1 MQLQIFQNSG
11 FQIRGGLI
19 NNEPYFVAKDVCEA
33 LGYSNTSKSIS
44 DHTDEDERYNESLE
58 RGGSLLWI
66 NESGLYSLIMTSRK
80 QEAKEFKKWV
90 TKEVLPSIRKHG
102 IYATPQTIEDMIA
115 NPDFAIEL
123 LQTLKTER
131 EARIEAERRN
141 AVLMHATKT
150 YTSSE
155 IAKEL
160 GFKSAIA
167 LNNKLAELKIQ
178 FKQNGTWLL
187 YSEYADLGYT
197 DIKQKALDNGKVVY
211 DRHWTQDGRLFILK
225 ALGICA

>member
-1 MQLQIFQNSG
+1 MELQIFQNSG
-11 FQIRGGLI
+11 FKIRGGLI

-66 NESGLYSLIMTSRK
+66 NESGLYRLIMRSDK
-80 QEAKEFKKWV
+80 PNAKPFQKWV

-102 IYATPQTIEDMIA
+102 IYATDTTIESMIS
-115 NPDFAIEL
+115 NPDFAIQL
-123 LQTLKTER
+123 LTTLKE
-131 EARIEAERRN
+131 EKAARVEAERRN

-167 LNNKLAELKIQ
+167 LNNKLAEKKVQ
-178 FKQNGTWLL
+178 FKQNGTWVL
-187 YSEYADLGYT
+187 YSKYADLGYT
-197 DIKQKALDNGKVVY
+197 DIKQSVLDSGRIVY
-211 DRHWTQDGRLFILK
+211 DRRWTQDGRAFILELLK
-225 ALGICA
+225 